1 MEAEGEDSFEDDFD
15 LPEARLTWRFGAAF
29 RAAGLERDLALAFIV
44 REVSAFSG
52 AVSSISSEAA
62 GRAGPSGTGAGS
74 GEAVSLGAAYP
85 VIRWR
90 FVGFM
95 CACSRREGRESRP
108 IRTAKVAPREP

>member
-15 LPEARLTWRFGAAF
+15 LLEARLTWRLGAAF
-29 RAAGLERDLALAFIV
+29 RAAGLERDLALAFIF

-52 AVSSISSEAA
+52 AVSSISSAAA

-74 GEAVSLGAAYP
+74 GAAASPGAAYP

-90 FVGFM
+90 LVGFM
-95 CACSRREGRESRP
+95 PAH
-108 IRTAKVAPREP
+108 

>member
-1 MEAEGEDSFEDDFD
+1 
-15 LPEARLTWRFGAAF
+15 
-29 RAAGLERDLALAFIV
+29 
-44 REVSAFSG
+44 
-52 AVSSISSEAA
+52 
-62 GRAGPSGTGAGS
+62 
-74 GEAVSLGAAYP
+74 LGAAYP